1 MIIQSMALRTPSRCL
16 SNDDI
21 IELISDYNH
30 TRPPEEVRLYCQKIK
45 QLLQSAGAETRYIR
59 DRHAGERGFDL
70 TMDAVRT
77 AITEAG
83 IVKEQLDLIIFC
95 GVGRG
100 FVEPANAVFVAK
112 ALGVTCDAFDVL
124 DACMSWVRALH
135 VAYNFLANRTYSNA
149 LIVNAEFNVY
159 EHGLPD
165 LLKICSDEEIR
176 YTFPALTIG
185 EATTATVITASE
197 RHWNFH
203 FRSAPA
209 SASLCSIPL
218 PGYDEFCDPDHRLG
232 LNGPHRLVSF
242 GSELSSRAVRAMVA
256 FLKETYHN
264 LEPADIWFPHG
275 TAEPVL
281 KFIAS
286 KLGLSNKVYFEVFPH
301 YGNLVSASIPA
312 GMALAY
318 RDGRL
323 GRGDKMVLCPAT
335 AGMAFALVEGEY

>member
-21 IELISDYNH
+21 IELIREYNH
-30 TRPPEEVRLYCQKIK
+30 TSSSGEVLRYCEKIK
-45 QLLQSAGAETRYIR
+45 QLLQAAGAQTRYIR
-59 DRHAGERGFDL
+59 DRPRGERGFDL
-70 TMDAVRT
+70 TIDAVRS
-77 AITEAG
+77 ALAEAG
-83 IVKEQLDLIIFC
+83 IVKDKLDLIIFC

-112 ALGVTCDAFDVL
+112 ALGVACDAFDIL
-124 DACMSWVRALH
+124 DACMSWVRAMH

-165 LLKICSDEEIR
+165 LLKICSDEKIR

-185 EATTATVITASE
+185 EATTATVVTASE

-209 SASLCSIPL
+209 SAALCSIPL
-218 PGYDEFCDPDHRLG
+218 PGYEEFCEPDPRLG

-242 GSELSSRAVRAMVA
+242 GSELSFRAVRAMVA
-256 FLKETYHN
+256 FLKVMYHD
-264 LEPADIWFPHG
+264 LEPADIWFPHA

-281 KFIAS
+281 RFIAD
-286 KLGLSNKVYFEVFPH
+286 KLGLSNKMYLDVFAH

-312 GMALAY
+312 GMVLAN

-323 GRGDKMVLCPAT
+323 GRGDRMVLCPAT